1 MVVDEAARSLPLSG
15 LALAIFVVS
24 IVCLVLSAI
33 CVGLRVYVRVSEETF
48 GWDDKLILAG
58 LVSLVCLLHHYF
70 PSG

>member
-33 CVGLRVYVRVSEETF
+33 SVGLRVYVRVSEETF

-58 LVSLVCLLHHYF
+58 LVSLVRLLHQHF
-70 PSG
+70 PSD